1 MADPITAADVQAY
14 LGELGY
20 TIPMAVRGMTTVPRS

>member
-1 MADPITAADVQAY
+1 MADPITAADVQAF

-20 TIPMAVRGMTTVPRS
+20 SIP

>member
-1 MADPITAADVQAY
+1 MADPITAADVQAF

-20 TIPMAVRGMTTVPRS
+20 SIPAALLRSEGVV